1 MYGVGVFAIA
11 NAEFYSR
18 VHFTMDVLVLSMKY
32 NKKSFLISLHPS
44 FKSQILPL
52 EELHFFQKPK
62 LKDFDKKN
70 PRIGKHVTEYCSIS
84 KIGRYITVNSQII
97 SALK

>member
-32 NKKSFLISLHPS
+32 NKKSFLITSKS
-44 FKSQILPL
+44 QSQILAL
-52 EELHFFQKPK
+52 EELHFLQKPK
-62 LKDFDKKN
+62 LKDFDKKL
-70 PRIGKHVTEYCSIS
+70 PRIGKRVT
-84 KIGRYITVNSQII
+84 G
-97 SALK
+97 